1 MRNKV
6 LEPLRLE
13 GISVVLDEVQPKYF
27 SYVIKWRNNKELN
40 RYLNQPYV
48 LTMENQTRWYEDI
61 YLKDSSQG
69 FMIIIDKSTNIPFG
83 TVGWTDMNTEMRECI
98 LGRVILGNS
107 ELSGTPAFIESIF
120 LFGDYIY
127 SLVDIAYVHVGVQNK
142 KALRLNKG
150 LGFQINNG
158 IIRYPHELT
167 VNGDEQRQQIEMYR
181 TKKMYQV
188 VRKKLFEDIH
198 DLLF

>member
-69 FMIIIDKSTNIPFG
+69 FMIIIDKATNVPFG
-83 TVGWTDMNTEMRECI
+83 TVGWTDMNTKMRECI
-98 LGRVILGNS
+98 MGRAILGNA
-107 ELSGTPAFIESIF
+107 EYSGTPAFIEGIF

-127 SLVDIAYVHVGVQNK
+127 SLVDIAYVHVGVQNN

-158 IIRYPHELT
+158 IIRYPQELT
-167 VNGDEQRQQIEMYR
+167 VNGDEKRQQIEMYR
-181 TKKMYQV
+181 TKKMYQI

-198 DLLF
+198 DVLF